1 MAREHFRK
9 DQDAQDKAAQTSAL
23 ELLKSLGAVAGV
35 LTGLAF
41 IYGWL
46 YWATYYT
53 AFGLNSLVLDLPF
66 SVVSVSL
73 AQVLVRDWKTE
84 TSLVKAILTLV
95 VLAGIALT
103 ALFVHWYKHRHTGA
117 TVLPIILVLGM
128 SIGAWWLGFH
138 DAGLD
143 AGCTSRLPTV
153 AFELIQAPDKV
164 DVPPPC
170 LQGSGET
177 CHLVLH
183 INNTYR
189 YFVAPDQEFCQA
201 ASISPGAGRMTYEIS
216 DGQIRIANIQTNI
229 GW

>member
-1 MAREHFRK
+1 MARDHFRK
-9 DQDAQDKAAQTSAL
+9 ENDAESGSAQTSAL
-23 ELLKSLGAVAGV
+23 ELLKSLGAAAGV

-73 AQVLVRDWKTE
+73 VQVLVRDWKTE
-84 TSLVKAILTLV
+84 SGWVKGVLCLGVLGGIL
-95 VLAGIALT
+95 LT
-103 ALFVHWYKHRHTGA
+103 VWFVRWYKHRHVGA
-117 TVLPIILVLGM
+117 IVIPVFLVLAV
-128 SIGAWWLGFH
+128 SAGAWWLGFH
-138 DAGLD
+138 DAGVD
-143 AGCTSRLPTV
+143 SGCASRLPTI
-153 AFELIQAPDKV
+153 AFELIQSPDKA

-177 CHLVLH
+177 CLLVLH
-183 INNTYR
+183 VNNTYR
-189 YFVAPDQEFCQA
+189 YFVAPEQGFCGA

-216 DGQIRIANIQTNI
+216 DAQIRIADIQTHI